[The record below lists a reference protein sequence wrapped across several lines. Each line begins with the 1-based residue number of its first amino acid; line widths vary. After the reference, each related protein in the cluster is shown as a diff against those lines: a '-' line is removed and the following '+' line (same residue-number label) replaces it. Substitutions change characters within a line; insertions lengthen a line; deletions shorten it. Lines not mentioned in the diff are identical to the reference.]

1 MSIASLPTAS
11 GKTEILAVS
20 GLGKTYVEPVLKGI
34 QLELHAGEVL
44 ALVGENGAG
53 KSTLSKIIAGI
64 VEPTDGQMRFLG
76 EAYRPRNRREAEEAG
91 IRMVMQEL
99 NLVPTLSI
107 AENIFLRNLPNRAGW
122 VSRRR
127 LREQSREVMTQV
139 GLGEIDPETLVCQ
152 LGLGHQQMVEIA
164 RNLVGSCRVL
174 ILDEPTAM
182 LTPREVT
189 LLFQQIERL
198 KQQGVALIYISH
210 RLDELAHIAE
220 RFAVLRDGSLVKVDR
235 MDRFTSSEMIRLM
248 IGREVGEHLDFG
260 QRPRGAP
267 LLKVTGLGRG
277 HAVKD
282 VSFEVCAGEI
292 LGIAGLIGAGRTE
305 LLRLIYG
312 ADRADRGE
320 IQLGCPL
327 EAVRINSPLDGAQAG
342 VALITEDRKGEGLLM
357 PRTIAANI
365 TLGNSRSVTWQ
376 GVAGL
381 WIIARLE
388 HMLAA
393 KHIAALRIRCQ
404 GPDQKVC
411 ELSGGNQQKVVIG
424 RWLERDMPVMLF
436 DEPTRGIDVGAK
448 FEIYQLIGELSR
460 RGKALVIVSSD
471 LRELMMVCDRIAV
484 MSAGRIA
491 RTFERGAWNQD
502 AMLEAAFS
510 GYTGEVV

>member
-20 GLGKTYVEPVLKGI
+20 GLGKTYVEPVVKGI
-34 QLELHAGEVL
+34 QLEFHAGEVL

-107 AENIFLRNLPNRAGW
+107 AENILLRNLPNRAGW

-127 LREQSREVMTQV
+127 LREQAREVMTQV

-260 QRPRGAP
+260 QRHVGKFAVRDMARGCGTLDHRPSRTHVGRQAHRCVTYPLPRAGP
-267 LLKVTGLGRG
+267 KGLRTQWRQSAKSCDRAMARAG
-277 HAVKD
+277 HAGD
-282 VSFEVCAGEI
+282 
-292 LGIAGLIGAGRTE
+292 
-305 LLRLIYG
+305 
-312 ADRADRGE
+312 
-320 IQLGCPL
+320 
-327 EAVRINSPLDGAQAG
+327 AV
-342 VALITEDRKGEGLLM
+342 
-357 PRTIAANI
+357 
-365 TLGNSRSVTWQ
+365 
-376 GVAGL
+376 
-381 WIIARLE
+381 
-388 HMLAA
+388 
-393 KHIAALRIRCQ
+393 
-404 GPDQKVC
+404 
-411 ELSGGNQQKVVIG
+411 
-424 RWLERDMPVMLF
+424 
-436 DEPTRGIDVGAK
+436 
-448 FEIYQLIGELSR
+448 
-460 RGKALVIVSSD
+460 
-471 LRELMMVCDRIAV
+471 
-484 MSAGRIA
+484 
-491 RTFERGAWNQD
+491 
-502 AMLEAAFS
+502 
-510 GYTGEVV
+510 